1 MLYFYFWRKWKI
13 KCLKILAKKPFYKIY
28 QSTNQNLSSAYN
40 IPLMA
45 ETSSKLLIVLHMTE
59 PYCSYSEGFP
69 GGAVVKNLPANAGDS
84 RDSNLIPGLG
94 RYLGVGN
101 GNPLRYSC
109 LGNPMDRGAC
119 AAVHGVAKS
128 LTQRSDWAHTCTRT
142 HPHWSVSITPR

>member
-13 KCLKILAKKPFYKIY
+13 KCLKILAKKTFYKTY

-45 ETSSKLLIVLHMTE
+45 ETNSKLLTVLHITE
-59 PYCSYSEGFP
+59 LYCSYSEGFP

-109 LGNPMDRGAC
+109 LGNPTDRGAC

-128 LTQRSDWAHTCTRT
+128 LTQQSDWAPTCTRAY
-142 HPHWSVSITPR
+142 PYWSVSVTPH